1 LNPKKSGTIFIV
13 LMIAFVAFGSGSIA
27 DALNLD
33 GDAIINLIPANFTTL
48 NQQQITQIDDP
59 SFQPVN
65 LMTHIVINQTN
76 NTNTNNNNN
85 NNNTIDNQTNQGTG

>member
-1 LNPKKSGTIFIV
+1 MNPKKSGTIFIV

-33 GDAIINLIPANFTTL
+33 GDAIVNLIPDNFTSI

-59 SFQPVN
+59 SFKPVQ
-65 LMTHIVINQTN
+65 LTTHVVEN
-76 NTNTNNNNN
+76 NTNSTPVTNNSTNG
-85 NNNTIDNQTNQGTG
+85 TNQIT

>member
-1 LNPKKSGTIFIV
+1 MNPKKSGTIFIV

-33 GDAIINLIPANFTTL
+33 GDAIINLIPSNFTTI

-59 SFQPVN
+59 NFKAVD
-65 LMTHIVINQTN
+65 LMTHVVINQTN
-76 NTNTNNNNN
+76 TTDNDNDNTT
-85 NNNTIDNQTNQGTG
+85 DNQTNQDTG

>member
-33 GDAIINLIPANFTTL
+33 GDAIINLIPANFTTI

-59 SFQPVN
+59 NFQPVN
-65 LMTHIVINQTN
+65 LMTHVVINETKTN
-76 NTNTNNNNN
+76 DTDNNS
-85 NNNTIDNQTNQGTG
+85 TDNQTNEDTG

>member
-1 LNPKKSGTIFIV
+1 M

-33 GDAIINLIPANFTTL
+33 GDAIVNLIPDNFTSI

-59 SFQPVN
+59 SFKPVP
-65 LMTHIVINQTN
+65 LTTHVVEN
-76 NTNTNNNNN
+76 NTNTTPI
-85 NNNTIDNQTNQGTG
+85 NNNTTTNGTNQNTG

>member
-1 LNPKKSGTIFIV
+1 MNPKKSGTIFIV

-59 SFQPVN
+59 NFQPVN
-65 LMTHIVINQTN
+65 LIPHVVENKTN
-76 NTNTNNNNN
+76 NTNNETNNN
-85 NNNTIDNQTNQGTG
+85 TTDNQTNQGTG

>member
-1 LNPKKSGTIFIV
+1 MNPKKSGTIFIV

-33 GDAIINLIPANFTTL
+33 GDAIVNLIPENVTSI

-59 SFQPVN
+59 AFKPVHLN
-65 LMTHIVINQTN
+65 THVVPNKTNTTN
-76 NTNTNNNNN
+76 NSTNNETYQ
-85 NNNTIDNQTNQGTG
+85 NTDYQ

>member
-33 GDAIINLIPANFTTL
+33 GDAIINLIPANFTTI

-59 SFQPVN
+59 SFKPVY
-65 LMTHIVINQTN
+65 LMTHVVINE
-76 NTNTNNNNN
+76 TNTNNTDD
-85 NNNTIDNQTNQGTG
+85 NTTGNQTNQDTG

>member
-1 LNPKKSGTIFIV
+1 MNPKKSGTIFIV

-33 GDAIINLIPANFTTL
+33 GDAIVNLIPDNFTSI

-59 SFQPVN
+59 SFKPVP
-65 LMTHIVINQTN
+65 LTTHVVEN
-76 NTNTNNNNN
+76 NTNSTPHNNSTNG
-85 NNNTIDNQTNQGTG
+85 TNQITG